1 MEQEQFFSG
10 YCRQLDKS
18 RLVCV
23 TIESEALTEVDCDYQ
38 NCPHRQNCSIGISI
52 DQLLS
57 DKN

>member
-23 TIESEALTEVDCDYQ
+23 TLEAGALTDVDCDYH
-38 NCPHRQNCSIGISI
+38 NCPHKLNCSIGISI
-52 DQLLS
+52 EKFTAQS
-57 DKN
+57 T